1 MIKKYEPIDIAG
13 DIGLKAFGR
22 TMEELFI
29 NSALGL
35 YNFIT
40 EPSLIEEKRDINVAI
55 ESSTVEN
62 LLVSWLNELIF
73 HFDTYGF
80 IGKTIK
86 INKLTFSRCSLRAS
100 LTGEDFNPE
109 RHVKKT
115 LIKAATYHRLRIE
128 KINNMWE
135 ADVIFD
141 M

>member
-1 MIKKYEPIDIAG
+1 MKRYEPIDIAG
-13 DIGLKAFGR
+13 DIGLRAFGR
-22 TMEELFI
+22 TTEELFI

-40 EPSLIEEKRDINVAI
+40 EPSLVQEERDIHVAI
-55 ESSTVEN
+55 ESPSIEN

-86 INKLTFSRCSLRAS
+86 INRLTSSKCSLRAS
-100 LTGEDFNPE
+100 LSGEDFNPE

-115 LIKAATYHRLRIE
+115 LIKAATYHRLRVE

-141 M
+141 I